1 MAKLQEDQNKE
12 IKILFKKYLA
22 WNIVPQSYNCSIKI
36 LRLMGVTSD
45 AACKQL
51 LKSMQEND
59 NLQISLTIRYIS
71 DKMCYL
77 LSSDILHYLWLQR
90 NESGQEFKKY
100 GYESGYT
107 VNYLSSFRSTLLQWA
122 ATGTL
127 EDEIIKSWPVD
138 KYTLSLFRAMAYS
151 EEWGYLYPRLSVD
164 VLFAI
169 IDQDS
174 NDWHLWLN
182 KPLEF
187 AIEKVYI
194 KNDSMP
200 AEVTAYFKESYSF
213 CKYVLSGRINEIP
226 ENVST
231 RFSDGLC
238 AHALHAQYHGDY
250 SLAIK
255 LYQQALKCLR
265 TKLLFESPFY
275 SMMYMVA
282 LMREGSDASKKKME
296 GFLKKKPIR
305 EDRQWLPAHLIIL
318 IALDFDTKL
327 EVSWVERN
335 YLYLPNM
342 VKALLSLILKHY
354 QLTVNID
361 HHPIEKVLEDDSFK
375 ALQYEY
381 SSDFA
386 TFIPKREQL
395 KEKMGVE
402 PLLPPFIKLEEWEV
416 ALNKLSDL
424 TKKIIDGGSAQL
436 TPKGEAQTRIVYHV
450 TSYGHIIPRLQK
462 SKDGITWTKG
472 RNIALATFQQNLVE
486 GMSEMDKSIAA
497 CVKRF
502 NGGYSYGDFYE
513 LGGAKAISL
522 LAGYPLVFMEENPD
536 IPVVISKEELQL
548 VVTKQ
553 KNGYLINSNVEQQPG
568 NASLII
574 KKENDQLYRIIEL
587 NREQRAILEIF
598 KTNNHF
604 PLKAKEQLADLVGK
618 LGKSMTIH
626 SDLIRK
632 KEDLKQIKGDSLI
645 TVQLMPLG
653 DGIKVE
659 LFVKPFTDQ
668 PPYCKAGEGV
678 GSVIGTVKGK
688 RVQAVRNLEKEKE
701 NYAAINQILQR
712 VSGDFTIMDTAY
724 FEDYYQCLELIE
736 ELRTQTD
743 ISRTE
748 WPEGVKLSVKAAAD
762 FPQLKLSAKGVGY
775 WFEIDGELDIADGVR
790 MKISELLKKV
800 RESKGRFIALGDSDF
815 LALSNQLRRKL
826 QELDAVLMSD
836 KSMKISSFN
845 STLLSDMEQQGVV
858 LKKDRK
864 FKELQQKIE
873 QSATI
878 QALVPTT
885 LQTELR
891 DYQMD
896 GFQWLSRLAHWG
908 AGACLADD
916 MGLGKT
922 IQAIALMLSRA
933 KVGATLVVA
942 PASVL
947 LNWQNEINRFAPSL
961 TCKVL
966 HDNCGDR
973 EKMVQEAG
981 AYDVLLTTYGL
992 LNAEVVLLSSKP
1004 WNIIV
1009 LDEAHTIKNKDTK
1022 MSKAAMQLNG
1032 DFRLLLTGTPIQNHL
1047 SEIWNLFQ
1055 FANPG
1060 LLGTF
1065 QHFNEMFILPI
1076 EKMGDK
1082 QRQKQLKKMLQPF
1095 LLRRTKT
1102 EVLDELP
1109 SKTEIMQKVELS
1121 VEEMALY
1128 ENLRE
1133 QAIANIEEGSVN
1145 SMQTMA
1151 EITRLRQAACHP
1163 ALIDSK
1169 LKLASSKTK
1178 VFLDLVDELVG
1189 NNHRALVFS
1198 QFTSH
1203 LALIRQEL
1211 DARKVSYLYLDGST
1225 PVHEREKLVSRF
1237 QQGEGC
1243 LFLISLKAG
1252 GTGLNL
1258 TAADY
1263 VIHLDPWWNPA
1274 VEDQASDRAYR
1285 IGQTRPVTIY
1295 RLIAS
1300 NTIEEKIV
1308 VLHQS
1313 KKSLADSLLDGSNMA
1328 HKLTKEEMLELLR
1341 GGIQ

>member
-187 AIEKVYI
+187 VIEKVYI

-255 LYQQALKCLR
+255 LYHQALKCLR

-318 IALDFDTKL
+318 IALGFDTKL
-327 EVSWVERN
+327 EVTWVERN

-424 TKKIIDGGSAQL
+424 TKKLIDGGSAQL

-462 SKDGITWTKG
+462 SKDGINWTKG
-472 RNIALATFQQNLVE
+472 RNIALSTFQQNLVE

-502 NGGYSYGDFYE
+502 SGGYSCGDFYE
-513 LGGAKAISL
+513 LGGAKPISL

-659 LFVKPFTDQ
+659 LFVKPFTEQ

-701 NYAAINQILQR
+701 NYAAINQILQL
-712 VSGDFTIMDTAY
+712 VSGDFTITDTAY

-748 WPEGVKLSVKAAAD
+748 WPEGAKLSVKAAAD

-775 WFEIDGELDIADGVR
+775 WFEIDGELDITDGVR
-790 MKISELLKKV
+790 MKISELLQKV

-858 LKKDRK
+858 LKKDHK

-1109 SKTEIMQKVELS
+1109 SKTEIVQKVELS

-1211 DARKVSYLYLDGST
+1211 DARAVSYLYLDGST
-1225 PVHEREKLVSRF
+1225 PVNEREKLVSRF